1 MKKSAEYWIK
11 KLDLLTHIE
20 GGAYKETYRA
30 PLLFSKD
37 HLPACYSGARPA
49 ATGIYFLLQKNQFSA
64 LHKIASDEMWHF
76 YDGDPIEIIEIKED
90 GTLYQH
96 LLGPDLE
103 QGQVF
108 QLVIPANSWFGSRVL
123 GEGEYALVGCTVAP
137 GFDFADFE
145 LAKRETLI
153 AAFPLHKNIITELTR
168 D

>member
-1 MKKSAEYWIK
+1 MRKSAEYWIK

-30 PLLFSKD
+30 PLSFAKEQ
-37 HLPACYSGARPA
+37 LPAAYSGNRPA
-49 ATGIYFLLQKNQFSA
+49 STGIYFLLQKDQFSA

-90 GTLYQH
+90 GELIRH
-96 LLGPDLE
+96 LLGPDAD
-103 QGQVF
+103 QGHSF

-123 GEGEYALVGCTVAP
+123 GNGEYALVGCTVAP
-137 GFDFADFE
+137 GFDFEDFE

-153 AAFPLHKNIITELTR
+153 SAFPLHEKIIMELTR
-168 D
+168 E